1 MTRSALQALPGATV
15 GLVKKYV
22 DKKGQ
27 KRIVGVPERLRQS
40 QWLVCISRYMVA
52 LNIYIYISYIV
63 KSNLY

>member
-40 QWLVCISRYMVA
+40 QWLVCINIYIY
-52 LNIYIYISYIV
+52 IYIYISYIV
-63 KSNLY
+63 ISNLY